1 VKRICVFAGSSPGAN
16 DAYRNAAIDLGEA
29 LAERDVE
36 LVYGGGCVGLM
47 GVLADAALARGGRVI
62 GVIPH
67 TLMVRE
73 VGHRALTEL
82 HVVDSMHERKA
93 MMAELSEGFIA
104 LPGGFGTLE
113 EMFEILTWAQL
124 GLHGH
129 PCGLLNVEGY
139 FDSLLAFL
147 DHSVEQAFVRD
158 AHRAM
163 LLVDDSPRSL
173 LDRFAA
179 YRAPVVAKWLQ
190 RSAQT

>member
-1 VKRICVFAGSSPGAN
+1 M
-16 DAYRNAAIDLGEA
+16 AAVELGGA
-29 LAERDVE
+29 LAARGIE

-47 GVLADAALARGGRVI
+47 GVLADAALAGGGRVI

-67 TLMVRE
+67 TLMARE
-73 VGHRALTEL
+73 VGHRGLTDL

-93 MMAELSEGFIA
+93 MMAELSDGFIA

-124 GLHGH
+124 GLHTH
-129 PCGLLNVEGY
+129 PCGVLNVEGY

-147 DHSVEQAFVRD
+147 DHSVSEAFVRE
-158 AHRAM
+158 AHRSM
-163 LLVDDSPRSL
+163 LLVDDSPHRL

-179 YRAPVVAKWLQ
+179 YRAPTVEKWLQ

>member
-1 VKRICVFAGSSPGAN
+1 MRIGTQRS
-16 DAYRNAAIDLGEA
+16 R
-29 LAERDVE
+29 LATRLRERDIE

-47 GVLADAALARGGRVI
+47 GVLADAMLARGGRVI

-73 VGHRALTEL
+73 VGHRGLTEL

-93 MMAELSEGFIA
+93 TMAELSDGFIA

-113 EMFEILTWAQL
+113 ELFEILTWAQL

-129 PCGLLNVEGY
+129 PCGLLNIDGY
-139 FDSLLAFL
+139 YDALLRF
-147 DHSVEQAFVRD
+147 SITRTGKGSCGPNIVRCCWLRTS
-158 AHRAM
+158 RAIARP
-163 LLVDDSPRSL
+163 VR
-173 LDRFAA
+173 R
-179 YRAPVVAKWLQ
+179 YRAPTMEKWLQ